1 MQNSFIDIKSLMND
15 LLDPKG
21 LPHAAQFLE
30 STLDQIDRGA
40 KDFKSF
46 ITALLETSFWMNQDF
61 LGDPF
66 KNLCSGL
73 AAKIDHF
80 ALAHDEPAYHSR
92 SHFKDVCLMISYL
105 LLQQEAWPETQRV
118 NNPWYVSREESWFL
132 LYAAIAHDFAHPGL
146 INQIP
151 YEIEQNSLDLLRQ
164 HFLDS
169 STDQSLYEPI
179 LEVVSPWILATD
191 HAFYQKQLDR
201 AALTKPDH
209 DDCLAMLLVE
219 ADLLSSAL
227 PKRGLELTYQL
238 SQEWQ
243 ANYPD
248 KALALRNEV
257 GYLNFLGSLQFLSP
271 HALAAQIPQI
281 LNNSLIQLR
290 TQLS

>member
-1 MQNSFIDIKSLMND
+1 MQNSFIDFKSPMNN
-15 LLDPKG
+15 LLDPRG
-21 LPHAAQFLE
+21 LPHSAQFLE
-30 STLDQIDRGA
+30 SALDQIDSGA

-46 ITALLETSFWMNQDF
+46 ISVLLETSFWMNQDF
-61 LGDPF
+61 LGNPI
-66 KNLCSGL
+66 KNLCNRL
-73 AAKIDHF
+73 AAEIDHF

-92 SHFKDVCLMISYL
+92 SHFKDVCLMLSYL
-105 LLQQEAWPETQRV
+105 LLQQETWPEKQSI

-146 INQIP
+146 INQTP

-164 HFLDS
+164 HFVDS
-169 STDQSLYEPI
+169 STDLSFYEPI

-191 HAFYQKQLDR
+191 HAFYQSQLDR
-201 AALTKPDH
+201 ITVTKPDH
-209 DDCLAMLLVE
+209 QDCLAMLLVE

-227 PKRGLELTYQL
+227 PKRGLDLTYQL

-257 GYLNFLGSLQFLSP
+257 GYLSFLSSLQFLSP

-281 LNNSLIQLR
+281 LNDSVLQQRSRL
-290 TQLS
+290 

>member
-1 MQNSFIDIKSLMND
+1 MQNSFLDIRSAMNA
-15 LLDPKG
+15 LLDSKRLSHSP
-21 LPHAAQFLE
+21 QFLE
-30 STLDQIDRGA
+30 ATLDLIESGNG
-40 KDFKSF
+40 DFKTF
-46 ITALLETSFWMNQDF
+46 ILALLETSFWMNQDF
-61 LGDPF
+61 LGNPF
-66 KNLCSGL
+66 KNLCSEL
-73 AAKIDHF
+73 ADEIDHF

-105 LLQQEAWPETQRV
+105 LLQQEAWPETQRI
-118 NNPWYVSREESWFL
+118 NNSWYVSREESWFL
-132 LYAAIAHDFAHPGL
+132 FYAAIAHDFAHPGL
-146 INQIP
+146 INQTP
-151 YEIEQNSLDLLRQ
+151 YEIEQNSLDLLRK

-169 STDQSLYEPI
+169 STDQRLYEPI
-179 LEVVSPWILATD
+179 LEVISPWILATD

-201 AALTKPDH
+201 ASHTKPDH
-209 DDCLAMLLVE
+209 ADCLAMLLVE

-257 GYLNFLGSLQFLSP
+257 GYLNFLRSLQFLSP
-271 HALAAQIPQI
+271 HALSAKIPQI